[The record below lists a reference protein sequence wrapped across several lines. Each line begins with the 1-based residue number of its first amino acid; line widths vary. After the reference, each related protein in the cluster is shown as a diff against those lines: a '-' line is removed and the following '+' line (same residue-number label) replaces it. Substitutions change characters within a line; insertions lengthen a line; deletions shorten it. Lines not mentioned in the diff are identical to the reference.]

1 MDTQLEI
8 ASRMVGAETGV
19 LSLSGEVDV
28 SNVQRVREAAG
39 ELLERGAKNLV
50 FDLAKVEYMDSS
62 GLGVLVGLLKKVKE
76 LGGTLAIAAAQEQVE
91 RLFVITGLKQI
102 IPLSDDVE
110 GALKEVG
117 A

>member
-8 ASRMVGAETGV
+8 ASRSVGAETGV

-28 SNVQRVREAAG
+28 SNVQRVREAAV
-39 ELLERGAKNLV
+39 ELLEGGAKNLV
-50 FDLAKVEYMDSS
+50 VDLAKTEYMDSS
-62 GLGVLVGLLKKVKE
+62 GLGVVVGLLKKVKE
-76 LGGTLAIAAAQEQVE
+76 LGGTLAIAAAQPRVKRVFEV
-91 RLFVITGLKQI
+91 TGLNQVF
-102 IPLSDDVE
+102 PVRDDVE

>member
-28 SNVQRVREAAG
+28 SNVQQVREAALK
-39 ELLERGAKNLV
+39 LLERGAKNLV
-50 FDLAKVEYMDSS
+50 FDLAATEYMDSS
-62 GLGVLVGLLKKVKE
+62 ALGALVGLLKKLKE
-76 LGGTLAIAAAQEQVE
+76 LGGTLAIAAAQPPVE
-91 RLFVITGLKQI
+91 RLFVITGLNQVF
-102 IPLSDDVE
+102 PLCDAVE

>member
-8 ASRMVGAETGV
+8 ASRMEGTETGV

-28 SNVQRVREAAG
+28 SNVQRVREAAL

-50 FDLAKVEYMDSS
+50 FDLAGTEYMDSS

-76 LGGTLAIAAAQEQVE
+76 LGGTLAIAAAQPRVK
-91 RLFVITGLKQI
+91 RLFEVTGLNQI
-102 IPLSDDVE
+102 IPLCDDVE